1 MAVPLVKAMRLMAGR
16 WCCVRP
22 ARARKKSDGA
32 RAGSE
37 VISGRM
43 TALREEESRFYTEEE
58 FFAGKDQS
66 PDASYEYVD
75 GRIYAMSY
83 ASDRHEFV
91 AGNIFARLHGHLRG
105 KKCRVFKGG
114 MLVRLKFLGRV
125 IDYLPD
131 VMVACD
137 EKPDNR
143 LYREEPLAIFEVLS
157 PSTQAIDQRE
167 KLFAYTTIPS
177 LRRYIILHQDR
188 MALLHMKR
196 SGEKWEETFVTDPEA
211 LVEVPE
217 IGFSMRV
224 TEIYDEVD
232 FTAE

>member
-1 MAVPLVKAMRLMAGR
+1 
-16 WCCVRP
+16 
-22 ARARKKSDGA
+22 
-32 RAGSE
+32 
-37 VISGRM
+37 M
-43 TALREEESRFYTEEE
+43 TALRKEESRFYTEEE
-58 FFAGKDQS
+58 FFAGKDQA
-66 PDASYEYVD
+66 PNVSYEFVD
-75 GRIYAMSY
+75 GHIYAMSY

-91 AGNIFARLHGHLRG
+91 CMNIATPLHLHLRG

-125 IDYLPD
+125 LDYLPD

-177 LRRYIILHQDR
+177 LRHYIILHQDR
-188 MALLHMKR
+188 MALLHLKR
-196 SGEKWEETFVTDPEA
+196 SGDKWEEAFVTDPDA
-211 LVEVPE
+211 LLELPE
-217 IGFSMRV
+217 IGFSMRLAD
-224 TEIYDEVD
+224 IYDEVD
-232 FTAE
+232 LTAE